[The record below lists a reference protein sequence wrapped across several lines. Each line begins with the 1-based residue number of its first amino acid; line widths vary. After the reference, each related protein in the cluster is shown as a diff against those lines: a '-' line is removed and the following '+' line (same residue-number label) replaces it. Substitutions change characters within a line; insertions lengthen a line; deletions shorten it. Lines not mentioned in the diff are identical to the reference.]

1 MLEFAERTLIAVKG
15 LRRQTEEILTSGNVK
30 DMEQYK
36 FLMGRLEGYR
46 FVREAVNGLLNKN
59 PDLQEELR

>member
-1 MLEFAERTLIAVKG
+1 MLEFVESLHRAIRDLERETQDIVVAGKV
-15 LRRQTEEILTSGNVK
+15 R

-46 FVREAVNGLLNKN
+46 FVKETVNALLRKN
-59 PDLQEELR
+59 PDLQEDQL

>member
-15 LRRQTEEILTSGNVK
+15 LRRQTEEILINGNVK

-36 FLMGRLEGYR
+36 FLMGRLEGYK
-46 FVREAVNGLLNKN
+46 FVEMEVQELLGKN
-59 PDLQEELR
+59 LDQ

>member
-1 MLEFAERTLIAVKG
+1 MLEFTEKVLFAIKRLREDTERVIVGGA
-15 LRRQTEEILTSGNVK
+15 VK

-46 FVREAVNGLLNKN
+46 FVEDAVKDILSKN
-59 PDLQEELR
+59 PD

>member
-1 MLEFAERTLIAVKG
+1 MLEFTEKVLFAIKRLRDDTERVIVGGA
-15 LRRQTEEILTSGNVK
+15 VK

-46 FVREAVNGLLNKN
+46 FVEDAVKDILSKN
-59 PDLQEELR
+59 PD